1 MKSCPGN
8 GSGLIQVLTRCQPAW
23 LLLWLIS
30 CRQFSH
36 ARLRVF
42 GLNDNPRFYVSTSKS
57 IIKAL
62 INMHSFEIQLSP
74 IG

>member
-1 MKSCPGN
+1 MMKFCPGN

-30 CRQFSH
+30 CRRFSH

-42 GLNDNPRFYVSTSKS
+42 ELNGN
-57 IIKAL
+57 I
-62 INMHSFEIQLSP
+62 
-74 IG
+74 

>member
-1 MKSCPGN
+1 MMKSCPGN

-42 GLNDNPRFYVSTSKS
+42 GLNDN
-57 IIKAL
+57 I
-62 INMHSFEIQLSP
+62 
-74 IG
+74 